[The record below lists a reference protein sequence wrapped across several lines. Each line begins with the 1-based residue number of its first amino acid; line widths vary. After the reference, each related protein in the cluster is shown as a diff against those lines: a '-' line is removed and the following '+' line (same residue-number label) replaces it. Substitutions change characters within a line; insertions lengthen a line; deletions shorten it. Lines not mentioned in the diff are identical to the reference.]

1 MRRPKIV
8 PDVMIVRWHDG
19 QPDAAG
25 NVRRRRPRNR
35 AGAGR
40 GRRSQ
45 RHRAARGRLHDGAR
59 LARRAGARPS
69 RECLRHGG
77 RGAL

>member
-1 MRRPKIV
+1 
-8 PDVMIVRWHDG
+8 MIVRWHDG
-19 QPDAAG
+19 QPDTAG
-25 NVRRRRPRNR
+25 DVRGRRPGSR

-40 GRRSQ
+40 RRRPQ
-45 RHRAARGRLHDGAR
+45 RDRAARGRLHDRPR

-69 RECLRHGG
+69 RERFRHSG